1 MLFFC
6 LFNMK
11 KPMAILLLVLL
22 IVGIGVLFA
31 FKSDKIEMPAYSV
44 IKKYGSIEIRQY
56 PNMIVA
62 QTKLMQSTQDQRMSN
77 GFRTIAGYIFGGN
90 DRNQKIAMTAPVVMK
105 MGDTASMYFMMPKQ
119 YNSTQLPKPNSS
131 KVEIVNE
138 QARVLAVIRFG
149 GFSSEMKI
157 EKYKNKLAAIISENN
172 LKTTGPYMYMGY
184 NAPWD
189 VINRRNEVAIEV
201 VNVN

>member
-1 MLFFC
+1 
-6 LFNMK
+6 MK
-11 KPMAILLLVLL
+11 KPMSILLLVLL
-22 IVGIGVLFA
+22 LVFVGVLFA
-31 FKSDKIEMPAYSV
+31 FKSEKIEMPAYSV
-44 IKKYGSIEIRQY
+44 IKKYGSMEIRQY

-62 QTKLMQSTQDQRMSN
+62 QTMLMQSTQEQKMSG

-138 QARVLAVIRFG
+138 RARVLAVIRFG

>member
-1 MLFFC
+1 
-6 LFNMK
+6 MK
-11 KPMAILLLVLL
+11 KPMSILLLVLL
-22 IVGIGVLFA
+22 LVFVGVLFA
-31 FKSDKIEMPAYSV
+31 FKSEKIEMPAYSV
-44 IKKYGSIEIRQY
+44 IKKYGSMEIRQY

-62 QTKLMQSTQDQRMSN
+62 QTMLMQSTQEQKMSG

-138 QARVLAVIRFG
+138 RARVLAVIRFG

-201 VNVN
+201 VE

>member
-1 MLFFC
+1 MS
-6 LFNMK
+6 
-11 KPMAILLLVLL
+11 ILLLVLL
-22 IVGIGVLFA
+22 LVIVGVFFA

-44 IKKYGSIEIRQY
+44 IKKYGSMEIRQY

-62 QTKLMQSTQDQRMSN
+62 QTMLMQSTQEQKMSG

-119 YNSTQLPKPNSS
+119 YNSTQLPKPNSN

-138 QARVLAVIRFG
+138 RARVLAVIRFG

>member
-1 MLFFC
+1 MS
-6 LFNMK
+6 
-11 KPMAILLLVLL
+11 ILLLVLL
-22 IVGIGVLFA
+22 LVIVGVLFA

-44 IKKYGSIEIRQY
+44 IKKYGSMEIRQY

-62 QTKLMQSTQDQRMSN
+62 QTMLMQSTQEQKMSG

-131 KVEIVNE
+131 KVDIVNE
-138 QARVLAVIRFG
+138 RARVLAVIRFG
-149 GFSSEMKI
+149 VFSYEMKI

>member
-1 MLFFC
+1 MS
-6 LFNMK
+6 
-11 KPMAILLLVLL
+11 ILLLVLL
-22 IVGIGVLFA
+22 LVFVGVLFA
-31 FKSDKIEMPAYSV
+31 FKSEKIEMPAYSV
-44 IKKYGSIEIRQY
+44 IKKYGSMEIRQY

-62 QTKLMQSTQDQRMSN
+62 QTMLMQSTQEQKMSG

-138 QARVLAVIRFG
+138 RARVLAVIRFG

>member
-1 MLFFC
+1 
-6 LFNMK
+6 MK
-11 KPMAILLLVLL
+11 KPMSILLLVLL
-22 IVGIGVLFA
+22 LVIVGVFFA

-44 IKKYGSIEIRQY
+44 IKKYGSMEIRQY

-62 QTKLMQSTQDQRMSN
+62 QTMLMQSTQEQKMSG

-138 QARVLAVIRFG
+138 RARVLAVIRFG

-157 EKYKNKLAAIISENN
+157 EKYKNKLAALISENN

>member
-1 MLFFC
+1 
-6 LFNMK
+6 MK
-11 KPMAILLLVLL
+11 KPMSILLLVLL
-22 IVGIGVLFA
+22 LVFVGVLFA
-31 FKSDKIEMPAYSV
+31 FKSEKIEMPAYSV
-44 IKKYGSIEIRQY
+44 IKKYGSMEIRQY

-62 QTKLMQSTQDQRMSN
+62 QTMLMQSTQEQKMSG

-138 QARVLAVIRFG
+138 RARVLAVIRFG

-172 LKTTGPYMYMGY
+172 LKTTGPYIYMGY

-201 VNVN
+201 VE

>member
-1 MLFFC
+1 
-6 LFNMK
+6 MK
-11 KPMAILLLVLL
+11 KPMSILLLVLL
-22 IVGIGVLFA
+22 LVFVGVLFA

-44 IKKYGSIEIRQY
+44 IKKYGSMEIRQY

-62 QTKLMQSTQDQRMSN
+62 QTMLMQSTQEQKMSG

-138 QARVLAVIRFG
+138 RARVLAVIRFG

-172 LKTTGPYMYMGY
+172 LKTTGPYIYMGY

-201 VNVN
+201 VE

>member
-1 MLFFC
+1 MS
-6 LFNMK
+6 
-11 KPMAILLLVLL
+11 ILLLVLL
-22 IVGIGVLFA
+22 LVFVGVLFA

-44 IKKYGSIEIRQY
+44 IKKYGSMEIRQY

-62 QTKLMQSTQDQRMSN
+62 QTMLMQSTQEQKMSG

-138 QARVLAVIRFG
+138 RARVLAVIRFG

>member
-1 MLFFC
+1 MS
-6 LFNMK
+6 
-11 KPMAILLLVLL
+11 ILLLVLL
-22 IVGIGVLFA
+22 LVIVGVFFA

-44 IKKYGSIEIRQY
+44 IKKYGSMEIRQY
-56 PNMIVA
+56 PTMIVA
-62 QTKLMQSTQDQRMSN
+62 QTMLMQSTQEQKMSG

-119 YNSTQLPKPNSS
+119 YNSTQLPKPNSN

-138 QARVLAVIRFG
+138 RARVLAVIRFG

>member
-1 MLFFC
+1 
-6 LFNMK
+6 
-11 KPMAILLLVLL
+11 MAILLLVLL

>member
-1 MLFFC
+1 MS
-6 LFNMK
+6 
-11 KPMAILLLVLL
+11 ILLLVLL
-22 IVGIGVLFA
+22 LVFVGVLFA
-31 FKSDKIEMPAYSV
+31 FKSEKIEMPAYSV
-44 IKKYGSIEIRQY
+44 IKKYGSMEIRQY

-62 QTKLMQSTQDQRMSN
+62 QTMLMQSTQEQKMSG

-138 QARVLAVIRFG
+138 RARVLAVIRFG

-172 LKTTGPYMYMGY
+172 LKTTGPYIYMGY

>member
-1 MLFFC
+1 
-6 LFNMK
+6 MK
-11 KPMAILLLVLL
+11 KPMSILLLVLL
-22 IVGIGVLFA
+22 LVIVGVLFA

-44 IKKYGSIEIRQY
+44 IKKYGSMEIRQY

-62 QTKLMQSTQDQRMSN
+62 QTMLMQSTQEQKMSG

-138 QARVLAVIRFG
+138 RARVLAVIRFG

>member
-1 MLFFC
+1 
-6 LFNMK
+6 MK
-11 KPMAILLLVLL
+11 KPMSILLLVLL
-22 IVGIGVLFA
+22 LVFVGVLFA

-44 IKKYGSIEIRQY
+44 IKKYGSMEIRQY

-62 QTKLMQSTQDQRMSN
+62 QTMLMQSSQDQRMSN

-138 QARVLAVIRFG
+138 RARVLAVIRFG

-172 LKTTGPYMYMGY
+172 LKTTGPYIYMGY

-201 VNVN
+201 VE

>member
-1 MLFFC
+1 
-6 LFNMK
+6 MK
-11 KPMAILLLVLL
+11 NPMAILLLVLL
-22 IVGIGVLFA
+22 LVIVGVFFA

-44 IKKYGSIEIRQY
+44 IKKYGSMEIRQY

-62 QTKLMQSTQDQRMSN
+62 QTMLMQSTQEQKMSG

-119 YNSTQLPKPNSS
+119 YNSTQLPKPNSN

-138 QARVLAVIRFG
+138 RARVLAVIRFG

-201 VNVN
+201 VE

>member
-1 MLFFC
+1 MS
-6 LFNMK
+6 
-11 KPMAILLLVLL
+11 ILLLVLL
-22 IVGIGVLFA
+22 LVIVGVLFA

-44 IKKYGSIEIRQY
+44 IKKYGSMEIRQY

-62 QTKLMQSTQDQRMSN
+62 QTMLMQSTQEQKMSG
-77 GFRTIAGYIFGGN
+77 GFRAIAGYIFGGN
-90 DRNQKIAMTAPVVMK
+90 ESNQKIAMTAPVVMK

-138 QARVLAVIRFG
+138 RARVLAVIRFG

-201 VNVN
+201 VE

>member
-1 MLFFC
+1 
-6 LFNMK
+6 MK
-11 KPMAILLLVLL
+11 KPMSILLLVLL
-22 IVGIGVLFA
+22 LVIVGVLFA

-44 IKKYGSIEIRQY
+44 IKKYGSMEIRQY

-62 QTKLMQSTQDQRMSN
+62 QTMLMQSTQEQKMSG

-138 QARVLAVIRFG
+138 RARVLAVIRFG

-172 LKTTGPYMYMGY
+172 LKTTGPYIYMGY

-201 VNVN
+201 VE

>member
-1 MLFFC
+1 
-6 LFNMK
+6 MK
-11 KPMAILLLVLL
+11 KPMSILLLVLL
-22 IVGIGVLFA
+22 LVFVGVLFA

-44 IKKYGSIEIRQY
+44 IKKYGSMEIRQY

-62 QTKLMQSTQDQRMSN
+62 QTMLMQSTQEQKMSG

-138 QARVLAVIRFG
+138 RARVLAVIRFG